1 MSETPS
7 APPAAPA
14 YHRKNPFPAALTL
27 NQKLNRPGSE
37 KDTRHFILSLAGSGL
52 RYTPGDSLGV
62 FPGNSPELVDELIAT
77 LGLDPN
83 AKVKDPKG
91 QPAPFREALL
101 HHYTLNR
108 ANKKIL
114 TGLVER
120 IEQGEQRNRLM
131 ALLASDEELNKFVF
145 TRDFVDVLR
154 EFSEAKFTTPEGFL
168 SQINPITPRLYS
180 IASSLQKHPDEVHL
194 CVAIVRYD
202 THGRKKKGLCSGYF
216 ADHAE
221 LNKNIIPVFIQESKS
236 FRLPADGSKDIIMCG
251 PGTGIAPFRAFLE
264 QRVLDGATGRN
275 WLLFGDQRRAL
286 DFLYEEEFM
295 EYQKQ
300 GHLQRLDLAFSRDQ
314 AQKVY
319 VQDRLRENE
328 QELWAWL
335 QQGAY
340 FYVCG
345 DAKRMAKDV
354 HDALIGI
361 AQSQGGM
368 TPEAAGEYINITLMN
383 TERRYLRDVY

>member
-1 MSETPS
+1 MTETAS
-7 APPAAPA
+7 APPAAPVFN
-14 YHRKNPFPAALTL
+14 RKNPFPAALTL
-27 NQKLNRPGSE
+27 NLKLNKPGSE

-52 RYTPGDSLGV
+52 SYTPGDSLGV
-62 FPGNSPELVDELIAT
+62 FPRNSPELVDELITT

-83 AKVKDPKG
+83 AKVNDPKG
-91 QPAPFREALL
+91 QPTTFRETLL
-101 HHYTLNR
+101 NNYTLNR

-120 IEQGEQRNRLM
+120 IEQGEQRNHLM

-145 TRDFVDVLR
+145 TRDFVDVLK
-154 EFSEAKFTTPEGFL
+154 EFSEAKFTSPEGFL
-168 SQINPITPRLYS
+168 SQINPIAPRLYS
-180 IASSLQKHPDEVHL
+180 IASSLQKHPNEVHL
-194 CVAIVRYD
+194 CIAIVRYD

-221 LNKNIIPVFIQESKS
+221 LNKNCIPVFIQESKS
-236 FRLPADGSKDIIMCG
+236 FRLPTDGARDIIMCG

-264 QRVLDGATGRN
+264 QRVLDSATGRN

-286 DFLYEEEFM
+286 DFLYEEEFLG
-295 EYQKQ
+295 YQRQ
-300 GHLQRLDLAFSRDQ
+300 GKLQRLDLAFSRDQ
-314 AQKVY
+314 AEKVY
-319 VQDRLRENE
+319 VQDRLRENGK
-328 QELWAWL
+328 ELWAWL
-335 QQGAY
+335 QGGAY

-361 AQSQGGM
+361 AQSQGGL
-368 TPEAAGEYINITLMN
+368 TPEAAAEYINTTLMK
-383 TERRYLRDVY
+383 TEKRYLRDVY